1 MSSTSKKKKATN
13 LHNNEDTHD
22 DPPSPTGS
30 IVSNS
35 NDSATLATLNKVLAQ
50 MQTMQAQYIELQQ
63 RYIELSERKENKHTD
78 KFIKLNK
85 PITIK
90 DEPDV
95 PSLESLTS
103 PGTVTTNATNSNT
116 SSSSVSTVQ
125 PPTTKLEGSSPYVV
139 HTAIDQISKGNNN
152 LGALSSGAII
162 THHGAMMQNGKK
174 IKPDALREV
183 DMRAIAINNRTRIH
197 TLSSKE
203 DKTLTSSILTSI
215 NISWPHNL
223 SLDSLT
229 LSIPKF
235 EAGNA
240 HNAANFI
247 AWQTTVVDECKRV
260 GLHDILLKP
269 LDYIANEIMKVD
281 FSIGHGSSEEY
292 TAAIKAAIIR
302 SAYDLSKQLF
312 YLLKTAVQDKELF
325 VLSKLQTDALIYE
338 ANVPQ
343 VYIEGNC
350 NLLWRALDENYHRIT
365 PAAIEE
371 ANRVFDS
378 ISYGTGKRGGTSHV
392 SSAATQ
398 SLIVAI
404 YNANRNL
411 AYVDKGR
418 SEAAL
423 KSLLQLKLP
432 TELWNIIQAVTV
444 NNRLEDMSYN
454 DMCKLILD
462 HSRAIEERRTNLPTD
477 RHALNHVDVK
487 DKQQPSKQEG
497 SSIAKCAKCK
507 RISHATKDHYDCGKC
522 NKAHHPQKECWLDKG
537 KDGAANTN
545 TTNGPNK
552 SNNNHKGQQNNNN
565 KNGTLF
571 SCNVSVERNS
581 TGEVVQVNY
590 SAGNVNFNT
599 HLQCIFDTGGA
610 AHAACNDSHLFD
622 IIELE
627 QPVFL
632 TLPDG
637 AEIKVTHCG
646 SMMLTPD
653 LILNRVLYVPKF
665 RVNII
670 SVALLTDRGMNVKFN
685 RKSCQLRA
693 VEDNGELGKI
703 LLTAK
708 RTDGNIYVHTL
719 PREPFE
725 PRRLKSGNNKKKDLV
740 KELATKP
747 KGANYTDANGQTSD
761 KPTTVSIKVARH
773 IPKKKQDA
781 PGGPNKTKTNG
792 NNATSS
798 SSSSAPVNAVQT
810 SSSSTAEGTYNTNAD
825 SDSE

>member
-1 MSSTSKKKKATN
+1 MSSTSKKKKATDLPN
-13 LHNNEDTHD
+13 IEDTHD
-22 DPPSPTGS
+22 VSPSSTS
-30 IVSNS
+30 SNINNS
-35 NDSATLATLNKVLAQ
+35 NDSATLDALNKVLAQ
-50 MQTMQAQYIELQQ
+50 MQIMQAQYNQLQQ
-63 RYIELSERKENKHTD
+63 CYIELSERKENKRHTD
-78 KFIKLNK
+78 NLIQINQ

-90 DEPDV
+90 DEPDT
-95 PSLESLTS
+95 PQLESLAS
-103 PGTVTTNATNSNT
+103 PGTATTITNASDA
-116 SSSSVSTVQ
+116 SSSSLPGKSSSTSKQEVST
-125 PPTTKLEGSSPYVV
+125 SYVV
-139 HTAIDQISKGNNN
+139 HSAIDQISKGKNNIN
-152 LGALSSGAII
+152 SLSTGAII
-162 THHGAMMQNGKK
+162 THHGAIMQNGKK
-174 IKPDALREV
+174 IKPDVLRET
-183 DMRAIAINNRTRIH
+183 DMRAIATNNRTRIH

-203 DKTLTSSILTSI
+203 DKTLTSSVLTSI
-215 NISWPHNL
+215 NIAWPHDL
-223 SLDSLT
+223 SLDSFS

-235 EAGNA
+235 EAGNV
-240 HNAANFI
+240 HSAANFI
-247 AWQTTVVDECKRV
+247 AWQTNVVDECKRV
-260 GLHDILLKP
+260 GLQDILLKP
-269 LDYIANEIMKVD
+269 LDYITNEIMKVD
-281 FSIGHGSSEEY
+281 FSIGNGASEEY

-338 ANVPQ
+338 SNVPQ
-343 VYIEGNC
+343 LYIEGNC

-371 ANRVFDS
+371 ANRAFDS
-378 ISYGTGKRGGTSHV
+378 ISYGTGKRGSTSQV

-462 HSRAIEERRTNLPTD
+462 HSRAIEERQSNLPTD
-477 RHALNHVDVK
+477 RSALNHVDVK
-487 DKQQPSKQEG
+487 GNKQASKKEG
-497 SSIAKCAKCK
+497 SATKCAKCNS
-507 RISHATKDHYDCGKC
+507 ITHTTKDHYDCSRCK
-522 NKAHHPQKECWLDKG
+522 KAHHPDRCRLDKG
-537 KDGAANTN
+537 KTGAANTN
-545 TTNGPNK
+545 TTNGSGKGN
-552 SNNNHKGQQNNNN
+552 SNHKGQQNNNN
-565 KNGTLF
+565 KDSTLY

-581 TGEVVQVNY
+581 AGEVVQVNY

-599 HLQCIFDTGGA
+599 HLQCVFDTGGA

-627 QPVFL
+627 QPVFI

-653 LILNRVLYVPKF
+653 LVLNRVLYVPKF

-685 RKSCQLRA
+685 SNSCQLRA
-693 VEDNGELGKI
+693 VEENGELGKI

-708 RTDGNIYVHTL
+708 RNDGNIYVHTL

-725 PRRLKSGNNKKKDLV
+725 PRRPKHGNNKKKDLV
-740 KELATKP
+740 KELASKP
-747 KGANYTDANGQTSD
+747 KGANYIDANGQPSN
-761 KPTTVSIKVARH
+761 KPTTVSIKVTRH
-773 IPKKKQDA
+773 IPKKKQDV
-781 PGGPNKTKTNG
+781 PGGPNNAKADG
-792 NNATSS
+792 NNATTS

-810 SSSSTAEGTYNTNAD
+810 SSTTEGTYNTNAD